1 MYALGNIIQNAIF
14 YSKETVTVELN
25 YNKKNVKINYN

>member
-14 YSKETVTVELN
+14 HSKEIITAELN
-25 YNKKNVKINYN
+25 YNKTNLKDK

>member
-14 YSKETVTVELN
+14 YSKKNVTVELN
-25 YNKKNVKINYN
+25 YNKKKFKNNI